1 MSLTASI
8 MLPLGTKAP
17 DFQLIN
23 TLDDKLLDLK
33 TLAGEHGTLIIFMC
47 NHCPYVVYLMEAI
60 VTFSKEM
67 VNKGIKTIAISSN
80 SVDTHPQDG
89 PLEMKKIG
97 RLKSFSF
104 PYLFDA
110 SQEVAHAYQ
119 AACTPDF
126 FLFDKALK
134 LNYRGR
140 FDASRPT
147 NNLPING
154 SDLRFACG
162 GMLKSDPPPVKQYP
176 SIGCNIKWHL
186 GNEPK

>member
-1 MSLTASI
+1 MSLTASN

-17 DFQLIN
+17 DFELIN
-23 TLDDKLLDLK
+23 TVDDKLLDLK
-33 TLAGEHGTLIIFMC
+33 SLVGKHGTLIVFMC
-47 NHCPYVVYLMEAI
+47 NHCPYVVYLIEVIVSFSREME
-60 VTFSKEM
+60 S
-67 VNKGIKTIAISSN
+67 KGIKTIAISSN
-80 SVDTHPQDG
+80 SVNTHSEDG
-89 PLEMKKIG
+89 PLEMKKLA
-97 RLKSFSF
+97 RLKSFTF

-134 LNYRGR
+134 LYYRGR

-147 NNLPING
+147 NDLPING
-154 SDLRFACG
+154 SELRSACE
-162 GMLKSDPPPVKQYP
+162 GMLKSDPAPEKQYP
-176 SIGCNIKWHL
+176 SMGCNIKWHI

>member
-1 MSLTASI
+1 MSLTASN

-17 DFQLIN
+17 DFGLIN
-23 TLDDKLLDLK
+23 TVDDKLLDLK
-33 TLAGEHGTLIIFMC
+33 SLAGKHGTLIIFMC
-47 NHCPYVVYLMEAI
+47 NHCPYVVYLLEAI
-60 VTFSKEM
+60 LSFSREM
-67 VNKGIKTIAISSN
+67 ERKGIKTIAISSN
-80 SVDTHPQDG
+80 SVNTHSEDG
-89 PLEMKKIG
+89 PLEMKKIA

-134 LNYRGR
+134 LYYRGR

-147 NNLPING
+147 NDLPING
-154 SDLRFACG
+154 SELRSACE
-162 GMLKSDPPPVKQYP
+162 GMLKSDPAPEKQYP
-176 SIGCNIKWHL
+176 SMGCNIKWHI
-186 GNEPK
+186 GKEPK